1 MDNYLIVILLI
12 ILFVDRVLVQQARVH
27 GDVRLEAQPL
37 LDAPLEGAPPGG
49 EGPPPGHAPPPHW
62 PPSAGAAASRHRPV
76 QLKVSTKYREKPIFG
91 EGPFVV

>member
-12 ILFVDRVLVQQARVH
+12 ILFIDRVLIEQARVH

-49 EGPPPGHAPPPHW
+49 EGPPPGHAPPPHR

-76 QLKVSTKYREKPIFG
+76 QLKVPTKFRKKPIC
-91 EGPFVV
+91 VV